1 MLFFRCSQVNYLF
14 VTSYKKRSVDYNIP
28 ADIKLI
34 NELINETN
42 VFNVVIYEIS
52 VVYFVCVLFVN
63 NPAFPCSEC
72 RVFVLFLVLWRYAAL
87 NFHSFVLP
95 SSSKVTL
102 TFPPWSL
109 LFPPQ
114 FPCISCNPVLHRFY
128 DFCIGGLEEQRYARP
143 RAAYLSNANRLDSSK
158 SHWNCIMHSSL
169 VKYLPSE

>member
-1 MLFFRCSQVNYLF
+1 MY
-14 VTSYKKRSVDYNIP
+14 P
-28 ADIKLI
+28 
-34 NELINETN
+34 
-42 VFNVVIYEIS
+42 
-52 VVYFVCVLFVN
+52 FVN
-63 NPAFPCSEC
+63 SPAFTCGEC
-72 RVFVLFLVLWRYAAL
+72 RVFVLFLVLWRYVAL
-87 NFHSFVLP
+87 NFHFFVLP

-158 SHWNCIMHSSL
+158 SH
-169 VKYLPSE
+169 